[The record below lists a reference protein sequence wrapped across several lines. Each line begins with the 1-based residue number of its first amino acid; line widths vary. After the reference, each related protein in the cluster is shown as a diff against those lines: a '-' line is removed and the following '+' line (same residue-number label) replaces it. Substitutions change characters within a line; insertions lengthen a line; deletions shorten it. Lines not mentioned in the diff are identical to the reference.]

1 MMTASLRA
9 DATTPEENG
18 CCKRLVQAQ
27 MVWPRSE
34 GPIRT
39 FEAVAAVQDV
49 REGESKTLSRGAGDR
64 SQSLDIANF
73 GTLDTWQ
80 QQHVLPYRE
89 EREKGSR
96 VSREEK
102 AT

>member
-1 MMTASLRA
+1 MTASLRA

-18 CCKRLVQAQ
+18 YCKRLVQVQ

-49 REGESKTLSRGAGDR
+49 REGERRRFLEELGIGHRAWISRILARLTLGNNNTYPR
-64 SQSLDIANF
+64 
-73 GTLDTWQ
+73 T
-80 QQHVLPYRE
+80 E
-89 EREKGSR
+89 KREKR
-96 VSREEK
+96 DREYQERK
-102 AT
+102 KQPK